1 MKIPK
6 FKPLATAGE
15 KTKRV
20 SKPILMALIGILLA
34 AFGLT
39 AAETDFDLGALFGGS
54 SWQEA
59 KILTDEGG
67 NLLYDREGNAV
78 TEESKGKK
86 AAFVAPGLRSS
97 AEKAKDLDFLRDL
110 VEQGVLRTVIDRRY
124 PLEQIAEAHRYVE
137 KGHKKGNVI
146 ITP

>member
-67 NLLYDREGNAV
+67 NLLYDREGNTV

-86 AAFVAPGLRSS
+86 AADYNCS
-97 AEKAKDLDFLRDL
+97 DFST
-110 VEQGVLRTVIDRRY
+110 Q
-124 PLEQIAEAHRYVE
+124 AEAQKFFTKVGNNDLYALDGDDDGLACE
-137 KGHKKGNVI
+137 SLPKGQ
-146 ITP
+146 